1 MTDAPSSRLD
11 AATRRPAARRSSA
24 GRRILIALTLCG
36 IPMLATG
43 QRTDGPP
50 SVVLVVADYMGY
62 ADIGPYGADDIRTP
76 ALDRLAAD
84 GVRFT
89 DYYAAAPICGPSRA
103 ALLSGYY
110 PARVGFE
117 ENVPGDRTVGLPARH
132 ATLVRELETAGY
144 ATGLVGKWHL
154 GAGPAFGPIAHGFD
168 TFLGFHTW
176 TLGYH
181 DHRTATGEPGLFRGT
196 RLVNEPGYLT
206 DLFSREAVGFIEEN
220 ADAPF
225 FLYLAF
231 NTALPPYQR
240 PDLPESEWNS
250 GWNVNQATRADYVAM
265 VEAMDRGI
273 GQVLDALEAR
283 GIDENTLVLFTYD
296 HGGRHLV
303 RSDPL
308 FHGFGTLWEGG
319 IRVPLILRWPARV
332 AGGRTAGRSAIA
344 MDLTAT
350 ILEAAGRGDAAGTLD
365 GTSLVEAG
373 ASTDDDSD
381 RALFWRIRSFTGAQR
396 AVRRGRWKYLIDGDT
411 QMLFDLDADIGERR
425 DLFRQEPAVARE
437 LRAAL
442 AAWER
447 SVAAGVPIGATPR

>member
-1 MTDAPSSRLD
+1 MTEALSSRLD
-11 AATRRPAARRSSA
+11 AGTRRPATPRTST
-24 GRRILIALTLCG
+24 GRRILIVLTLCW
-36 IPMLATG
+36 IPILATG
-43 QRTDGPP
+43 QQTDGPP
-50 SVVLVVADYMGY
+50 SVVLIVADYMGY

-76 ALDRLAAD
+76 ALDMLAAG

-117 ENVPGDRTVGLPARH
+117 QNVPGDRTVGLPARH
-132 ATLVRELETAGY
+132 GTLVRELETAGY

-154 GAGPAFGPIAHGFD
+154 GSGPAFGPIAHGFD

-176 TLGYH
+176 TIGYH
-181 DHRTATGEPGLFRGT
+181 DHRTATGAPGLFRGT
-196 RLVNEPGYLT
+196 RLVDEPGYLT
-206 DLFSREAVGFIEEN
+206 DLFSREAVRFIDVN
-220 ADAPF
+220 AGTPF
-225 FLYLAF
+225 FLSLAY

-240 PDLPESEWNS
+240 PDLPESEWDS
-250 GWNVNQATRADYVAM
+250 GWNVNQATRPDYIAM

-273 GQVLDALEAR
+273 GRVLDALEAR
-283 GIDENTLVLFTYD
+283 GVDENTLVLFTYD

-332 AGGRTAGRSAIA
+332 AGGRTIGRSAIA

-350 ILEAAGRGDAAGTLD
+350 ILEAAGRGDALPTLD
-365 GTSLVEAG
+365 GTSLLEVVTSPDEG
-373 ASTDDDSD
+373 SD
-381 RALFWRIRSFTGAQR
+381 RALFWRILSLTGPQR

-425 DLFRQEPAVARE
+425 DLFRQYPAVARE

-442 AAWER
+442 AAWEL
-447 SVAAGVPIGATPR
+447 SVAAGVPVGPAPQ